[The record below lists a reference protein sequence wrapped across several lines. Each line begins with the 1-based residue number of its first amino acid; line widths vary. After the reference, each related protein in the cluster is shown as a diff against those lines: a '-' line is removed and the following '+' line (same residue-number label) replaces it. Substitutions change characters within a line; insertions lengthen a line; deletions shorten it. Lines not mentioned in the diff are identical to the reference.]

1 MFVFCGMMPRYYSFL
16 FFLILKDYKRR
27 DELMGGGSS
36 VVGGKIRGSSR
47 DAASASPGIISTDP
61 GLSDTPFHGSATSSP
76 VLGGDTRNNAPEGES
91 EGSLLMVAGGD
102 SEGRE
107 EGMGVG
113 AGARGRRE
121 GGRGRGEGER
131 SPGRVPLKER
141 PHRHRKYYKVRR
153 DGAGAVEHMQV
164 RS

>member
-1 MFVFCGMMPRYYSFL
+1 
-16 FFLILKDYKRR
+16 
-27 DELMGGGSS
+27 MGGGSS
-36 VVGGKIRGSSR
+36 VVGGKIRGSSG
-47 DAASASPGIISTDP
+47 DAASATPGIISTDP

-91 EGSLLMVAGGD
+91 EGSLLMLAGGE
-102 SEGRE
+102 SEGQE
-107 EGMGVG
+107 EGVGVG
-113 AGARGRRE
+113 AGARGRRD